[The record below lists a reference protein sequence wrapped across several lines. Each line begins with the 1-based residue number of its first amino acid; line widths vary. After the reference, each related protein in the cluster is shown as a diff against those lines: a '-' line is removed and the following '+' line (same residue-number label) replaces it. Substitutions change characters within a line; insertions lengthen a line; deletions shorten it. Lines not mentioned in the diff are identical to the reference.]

1 MPAAPLS
8 QFSHGE
14 YSTWFRHDRYPGQ
27 ANHHAGSAGF
37 LNQQPEEL
45 NKFNPSVFSLMAHPE
60 QKLYD
65 SDPAEDTSWLLAYAD
80 IITDFFVPLFSSSI
94 INKENLTLLH
104 RTSPNP

>member
-60 QKLYD
+60 QKLSVSAFAETRPKFPNVD
-65 SDPAEDTSWLLAYAD
+65 SDNEP
-80 IITDFFVPLFSSSI
+80 IT
-94 INKENLTLLH
+94 ENQAKNRRVVVHILNMTA
-104 RTSPNP
+104 TEMQ

>member
-1 MPAAPLS
+1 
-8 QFSHGE
+8 
-14 YSTWFRHDRYPGQ
+14 
-27 ANHHAGSAGF
+27 
-37 LNQQPEEL
+37 
-45 NKFNPSVFSLMAHPE
+45 MAHPE